1 MLRRLK
7 QIGFG
12 KPLAPPK
19 QALLFSGSKPVTF
32 YILEE
37 AGVRDPLG
45 EWLRISGALFP
56 SSHRQGTCVGV
67 LIPSPTEFCSHHEY
81 GEEKVV
87 SQAGCI
93 N

>member
-19 QALLFSGSKPVTF
+19 QALLFSGSTPVTF

-56 SSHRQGTCVGV
+56 SSHRQGWALVWV
-67 LIPSPTEFCSHHEY
+67 SLFPPPLNSVPTMNT
-81 GEEKVV
+81 EKRKWFPRLD
-87 SQAGCI
+87 A
-93 N
+93 